1 MLISLTL
8 VNEGSNLYVNS
19 YFLSIIFEGHKAVLK
34 NSSDALPTMHQNV
47 KILPTIALSAGSP
60 QKVYTVNL
68 CSLSKVKDPQRL
80 NAKDLSWLVGFIEGD
95 GCFSV
100 NKNGKYAKY
109 ELAIEVF

>member
-1 MLISLTL
+1 MGIMTRPF
-8 VNEGSNLYVNS
+8 NEEYNLYVNS
-19 YFLSIIFEGHKAVLK
+19 YFLSVMFEEHRSGLK
-34 NSSDALPTMHQNV
+34 TSPGALLTMHQNV
-47 KILPTIALSAGSP
+47 KRLPTIALSAGFT

-109 ELAIEVF
+109 ELAIIG